1 MAKTLASTRE
11 KSTIARS
18 KRSPADR
25 RNFWRGLFTLL
36 LPPPRITVSE
46 FAERERIIPPEA
58 CANPGRWRNS
68 EAPHLVAVMDAMSPR
83 DPCEQVSAMF
93 SSQTA
98 KTEGLLNF
106 IAYIARLDPGP
117 TLVVQPNVTPMGER
131 FSKTRVAPMIRDM
144 PGLTALFGNPKS
156 RDSGNTIMEK
166 PFPGGTLMMI
176 GANSP
181 AGLASVPIR
190 YLLGDEIDRWG
201 VTIEGDPLDLA
212 RKRTARF
219 HDRKIVL
226 TSSPT
231 RPGVGIHAEYL
242 RSEQQFELHM
252 RCDHCG
258 KTQRPQLRHLIW
270 SDDDPDTVVY
280 VCEHCGGTHDRSR
293 ERALKSA
300 PVWHCVKNTGERSK
314 GFWASQIAVLQAEW
328 RDTVREFLAAKDD
341 PSKLQVFTNTGLAEV
356 WEDAAEKADGAGLL
370 ARRESYSASA
380 LPDDIL
386 LLSAGVDVQDDRLEC
401 EIVGWR
407 AASADEPP
415 ESWGVEY
422 HVLPGDPAQPGV
434 WAELDLLLSETWRT
448 ESRREL
454 RVQMAC
460 VDSGGHH
467 TQQVYAWCAKRTG
480 RHIYAIKGGAGKRPI
495 WPGAGKKR
503 NLRGV
508 SGTVYTLGVDAAKDA
523 IYSRLKIDRP
533 GPGFSHWPVADCY
546 GPAYFAGLTCEQ
558 VRTRKVR
565 GFDVREYFKPSGARN
580 EPLDCRVYALAA
592 LCSRKINWQSL
603 ARAAERWLNAVAE
616 ERPPDALAPERPPTP
631 APHPQPP
638 EARPERASS
647 FFGPRKSFW
656 RR

>member
-1 MAKTLASTRE
+1 MTILQQIRRATLTR
-11 KSTIARS
+11 
-18 KRSPADR
+18 
-25 RNFWRGLFTLL
+25 WR
-36 LPPPRITVSE
+36 PPPRRTV
-46 FAERERIIPPEA
+46 AEWAEA
-58 CANPGRWRNS
+58 SRYLSAEASAEPGRWRNS
-68 EAPHLVAVMDAMSPR
+68 RAPHLVKIMECLSPL
-83 DPCEQVSAMF
+83 DPCEAVVGML
-93 SSQTA
+93 SSQIG
-98 KTEGLLNF
+98 KTECVLNF
-106 IAYIARLDPGP
+106 VGYIIDEDPGP
-117 TLVVQPNVTPMGER
+117 ILAIQPNVTPMGEA
-131 FSKTRVAPMIRDM
+131 FSKDRIVPMLRDS
-144 PGLTALFGNPKS
+144 PSLREKCGDPKA
-156 RDSGNTIMEK
+156 RDSGQTITHK
-166 PFPGGTLMMI
+166 QFPGGHLTI
-176 GANSP
+176 AGANSP
-181 AGLASVPIR
+181 AGLASRPIR
-190 YLLGDEIDRWG
+190 YFLGDEIDRWE
-201 VTIEGDPLDLA
+201 VTKEGSALSLA
-212 RKRTARF
+212 RKRL
-219 HDRKIVL
+219 L
-226 TSSPT
+226 TYRAVGRSKELLVSSPT
-231 RPGVGIHAEYL
+231 LAGFGIHAEYAACN
-242 RSEQQFELHM
+242 EQWELHL
-252 RCDHCG
+252 RCPDCG
-258 KTQRPQLRHLIW
+258 ATQRPQLRHFLW
-270 SDDDPDTVVY
+270 PSGEPGAVSY
-280 VCEHCGGTHDRSR
+280 VCAACGVAHPASQEARIKARAEWVRVKECAAHDRR
-293 ERALKSA
+293 R
-300 PVWHCVKNTGERSK
+300 V
-314 GFWASQIAVLQAEW
+314 GFWANQWASPFASWA
-328 RDTVREFLAAKDD
+328 DTVREFLDAGKDAG
-341 PSKLQVFTNTGLAEV
+341 KLQAVVNTAFAEP
-356 WEDAAEKADGAGLL
+356 WEDEAEKADGGALL

-386 LLSAGVDVQDDRLEC
+386 LLTAGVDVQDDRLEC

-422 HVLPGDPAQPGV
+422 HVLPGDPAQPQV

-533 GPGFSHWPVADCY
+533 GPGFSHWPAADCY

-565 GFDVREYFKPSGARN
+565 GFDVREYFKPGGARN

-616 ERPPDALAPERPPTP
+616 ERPPDAPAPERPPDP
-631 APHPQPP
+631 APQPQPT
-638 EARPERASS
+638 EARPARASS
-647 FFGPRKSFW
+647 FFAPRKSFW

>member
-1 MAKTLASTRE
+1 MTILQQIRRATLTR
-11 KSTIARS
+11 
-18 KRSPADR
+18 
-25 RNFWRGLFTLL
+25 WR
-36 LPPPRITVSE
+36 PPPRRTV
-46 FAERERIIPPEA
+46 AEWAEA
-58 CANPGRWRNS
+58 SRYLSAEASAEPGRWRNS
-68 EAPHLVAVMDAMSPR
+68 RAPHLVKIMECLSPL
-83 DPCEQVSAMF
+83 DPCEAVVGML
-93 SSQTA
+93 SSQIG
-98 KTEGLLNF
+98 KTECVLNF
-106 IAYIARLDPGP
+106 VGYIIDEDPGP
-117 TLVVQPNVTPMGER
+117 ILAIQPNVTPMGEA
-131 FSKTRVAPMIRDM
+131 FSKDRIVPMLRDS
-144 PGLTALFGNPKS
+144 PSLREKCGDPKA
-156 RDSGNTIMEK
+156 RDSGQTITHK
-166 PFPGGTLMMI
+166 QFPGGHLTI
-176 GANSP
+176 AGANSP
-181 AGLASVPIR
+181 AGLASRPIR
-190 YLLGDEIDRWG
+190 YFLGDEIDRWE
-201 VTIEGDPLDLA
+201 VTKEGSALSLA
-212 RKRTARF
+212 RKRL
-219 HDRKIVL
+219 L
-226 TSSPT
+226 TYRAVGRSKELLVSSPT
-231 RPGVGIHAEYL
+231 LAGFGIHAEYAACN
-242 RSEQQFELHM
+242 EQWELHL
-252 RCDHCG
+252 RCPDCG
-258 KTQRPQLRHLIW
+258 ATQRPQLRHFLW
-270 SDDDPDTVVY
+270 PSGEPDAVSY
-280 VCEHCGGTHDRSR
+280 ICAACGVAHPASQEARIKARAEWVRVKECAAHDRR
-293 ERALKSA
+293 R
-300 PVWHCVKNTGERSK
+300 V
-314 GFWASQIAVLQAEW
+314 GFWANQWASPFASWA
-328 RDTVREFLAAKDD
+328 DTVREFLDVGKDAG
-341 PSKLQVFTNTGLAEV
+341 KLQAVVNTAFAEP
-356 WEDAAEKADGAGLL
+356 WEDEAEKADGGALL

-616 ERPPDALAPERPPTP
+616 ERPPDALAPERPPDP
-631 APHPQPP
+631 APQPQPP

>member
-1 MAKTLASTRE
+1 MTILQQIRRATLTR
-11 KSTIARS
+11 
-18 KRSPADR
+18 
-25 RNFWRGLFTLL
+25 WR
-36 LPPPRITVSE
+36 PPPRRTV
-46 FAERERIIPPEA
+46 AEWAEA
-58 CANPGRWRNS
+58 SRYLSAEASAEPGRWRNS
-68 EAPHLVAVMDAMSPR
+68 RAPHLVKIMECLSPL
-83 DPCEQVSAMF
+83 DPCEAVVGML
-93 SSQTA
+93 SSQIG
-98 KTEGLLNF
+98 KTECVLNF
-106 IAYIARLDPGP
+106 VGYIIDEDPGP
-117 TLVVQPNVTPMGER
+117 ILAIQPNVTPMGEA
-131 FSKTRVAPMIRDM
+131 FSKDRIVPMLRDS
-144 PGLTALFGNPKS
+144 PSLREKCGDPKA
-156 RDSGNTIMEK
+156 RDSGQTITHK
-166 PFPGGTLMMI
+166 QFPGGHLTI
-176 GANSP
+176 AGANSP
-181 AGLASVPIR
+181 AGLASRPIR
-190 YLLGDEIDRWG
+190 YFLGDEIDRWE
-201 VTIEGDPLDLA
+201 VTKEGSALSLA
-212 RKRTARF
+212 RKRL
-219 HDRKIVL
+219 L
-226 TSSPT
+226 TYRAVGRSKELLVSSPT
-231 RPGVGIHAEYL
+231 LAGFGIHAEYAACN
-242 RSEQQFELHM
+242 EQWELHL
-252 RCDHCG
+252 RCPDCG
-258 KTQRPQLRHLIW
+258 ATQRPQLRHFLW
-270 SDDDPDTVVY
+270 PSGEPGAVSY
-280 VCEHCGGTHDRSR
+280 VCAACGVAHPASQEARIKARAEWVRVKECAAHDRR
-293 ERALKSA
+293 R
-300 PVWHCVKNTGERSK
+300 V
-314 GFWASQIAVLQAEW
+314 GFWANQWASPFASWA
-328 RDTVREFLAAKDD
+328 DTVREFLDAGKDAG
-341 PSKLQVFTNTGLAEV
+341 KLQAVVNTAFAEP
-356 WEDAAEKADGAGLL
+356 WEDEAEKADGGALL

-386 LLSAGVDVQDDRLEC
+386 LLTAGVDVQDDRLEC

-422 HVLPGDPAQPGV
+422 HVLPGDPAQPQV

-533 GPGFSHWPVADCY
+533 GPGFSHWPAADCY
-546 GPAYFAGLTCEQ
+546 GPAYFSGLTCEQ

-565 GFDVREYFKPSGARN
+565 GFDVREYFKPGGARN

-616 ERPPDALAPERPPTP
+616 ERPPDAPAPERPPDP
-631 APHPQPP
+631 APQPQPT
-638 EARPERASS
+638 EARPARASS

>member
-1 MAKTLASTRE
+1 MTILQQIRRATLTR
-11 KSTIARS
+11 
-18 KRSPADR
+18 
-25 RNFWRGLFTLL
+25 WR
-36 LPPPRITVSE
+36 PPPRRTV
-46 FAERERIIPPEA
+46 AEWAEA
-58 CANPGRWRNS
+58 SRYLSAEASAEPGRWRNS
-68 EAPHLVAVMDAMSPR
+68 RAPHLVKIMECLSPL
-83 DPCEQVSAMF
+83 DPCEAVVGML
-93 SSQTA
+93 SSQIG
-98 KTEGLLNF
+98 KTECVLNF
-106 IAYIARLDPGP
+106 VGYIIDEDPGP
-117 TLVVQPNVTPMGER
+117 ILAIQPNVTPMGEA
-131 FSKTRVAPMIRDM
+131 FSKDRIVPMLRDS
-144 PGLTALFGNPKS
+144 PSLREKCGDPKA
-156 RDSGNTIMEK
+156 RDSGQTITHK
-166 PFPGGTLMMI
+166 QFPGGHLTI
-176 GANSP
+176 AGANSP
-181 AGLASVPIR
+181 AGLASRPIR
-190 YLLGDEIDRWG
+190 YFLGDEIDRWE
-201 VTIEGDPLDLA
+201 VTKEGSALSLA
-212 RKRTARF
+212 RKRL
-219 HDRKIVL
+219 L
-226 TSSPT
+226 TYRAVGRSKELLVSSPT
-231 RPGVGIHAEYL
+231 LAGFGIHAEYAACN
-242 RSEQQFELHM
+242 EQWELHL
-252 RCDHCG
+252 RCPDCG
-258 KTQRPQLRHLIW
+258 ATQRPQLRHFLW
-270 SDDDPDTVVY
+270 PSGDPGAVSY
-280 VCEHCGGTHDRSR
+280 VCAACGVAHPAAQEARIKARAEWVRVKECAAHDRR
-293 ERALKSA
+293 R
-300 PVWHCVKNTGERSK
+300 V
-314 GFWASQIAVLQAEW
+314 GFWANQWASPFASWA
-328 RDTVREFLAAKDD
+328 DTVREFLDAGKDAG
-341 PSKLQVFTNTGLAEV
+341 KLQAVVNTAFAEP
-356 WEDAAEKADGAGLL
+356 WEDEAEKADGGALL

-616 ERPPDALAPERPPTP
+616 ERPPDALAPERPPDP
-631 APHPQPP
+631 APQPQPP

>member
-1 MAKTLASTRE
+1 MTILQQIRRATLTR
-11 KSTIARS
+11 
-18 KRSPADR
+18 
-25 RNFWRGLFTLL
+25 WR
-36 LPPPRITVSE
+36 PPPRRTV
-46 FAERERIIPPEA
+46 AEWAEA
-58 CANPGRWRNS
+58 SRYLSAEASAEPGRWRNS
-68 EAPHLVAVMDAMSPR
+68 RAPHLVKIMECLSPL
-83 DPCEQVSAMF
+83 DPCEAVVGML
-93 SSQTA
+93 SSQIG
-98 KTEGLLNF
+98 KTECVLNF
-106 IAYIARLDPGP
+106 VGYIIDEDPGP
-117 TLVVQPNVTPMGER
+117 ILAIQPNVTPMGEA
-131 FSKTRVAPMIRDM
+131 FSKDRIVPMLRDS
-144 PGLTALFGNPKS
+144 PSLREKCGDPKA
-156 RDSGNTIMEK
+156 RDSGQTITHK
-166 PFPGGTLMMI
+166 QFPGGHLTI
-176 GANSP
+176 AGANSP
-181 AGLASVPIR
+181 AGLASRPIR
-190 YLLGDEIDRWG
+190 YFLGDEIDRWE
-201 VTIEGDPLDLA
+201 VTKEGSALSLA
-212 RKRTARF
+212 RKRL
-219 HDRKIVL
+219 L
-226 TSSPT
+226 TYRAVGRSKELLVSSPT
-231 RPGVGIHAEYL
+231 LAGFGIHAEYAACN
-242 RSEQQFELHM
+242 EQWELHL
-252 RCDHCG
+252 RCPDCG
-258 KTQRPQLRHLIW
+258 ATQRPQLRHFLW
-270 SDDDPDTVVY
+270 PSGEPGAVSY
-280 VCEHCGGTHDRSR
+280 VCAACGVAHPASQEARIKARAEWVRVKECAAHDRR
-293 ERALKSA
+293 R
-300 PVWHCVKNTGERSK
+300 V
-314 GFWASQIAVLQAEW
+314 GFWANQWASPFASWA
-328 RDTVREFLAAKDD
+328 DTVREFLDAGKDAG
-341 PSKLQVFTNTGLAEV
+341 KLQAVVNTAFAEP
-356 WEDAAEKADGAGLL
+356 WEDEAEKADGGALL
-370 ARRESYSASA
+370 ARRESYIASA

-386 LLSAGVDVQDDRLEC
+386 LLTAGVDVQDDRLEC

-422 HVLPGDPAQPGV
+422 HVLPGDPAQPQV

-533 GPGFSHWPVADCY
+533 GPGFAHWPVADCY

-565 GFDVREYFKPSGARN
+565 GFDVREYFKPGGARN

-616 ERPPDALAPERPPTP
+616 ERPPDAPAPERPPDP
-631 APHPQPP
+631 APQPQPT
-638 EARPERASS
+638 EARPARASS
-647 FFGPRKSFW
+647 FFAPRKSFW

>member
-1 MAKTLASTRE
+1 MTILQQIHRATLMR
-11 KSTIARS
+11 
-18 KRSPADR
+18 
-25 RNFWRGLFTLL
+25 WR
-36 LPPPRITVSE
+36 PPPRRTV
-46 FAERERIIPPEA
+46 AEWAEA
-58 CANPGRWRNS
+58 SRYLSAEASAEPGRWRNS
-68 EAPHLVAVMDAMSPR
+68 RAPHLVKIMECLSPL
-83 DPCEQVSAMF
+83 DPCEAVVGML
-93 SSQTA
+93 SSQIG
-98 KTEGLLNF
+98 KTECVLNF
-106 IAYIARLDPGP
+106 VGYIIDEDPGP
-117 TLVVQPNVTPMGER
+117 ILAIQPNVTPMGEA
-131 FSKTRVAPMIRDM
+131 FSKDRIVPMLRDS
-144 PGLTALFGNPKS
+144 PSLREKCGDPKA
-156 RDSGNTIMEK
+156 RDSGQTITHK
-166 PFPGGTLMMI
+166 QFPGGHLTI
-176 GANSP
+176 AGANSP
-181 AGLASVPIR
+181 AGLASRPIR
-190 YLLGDEIDRWG
+190 YFLGDEIDRWE
-201 VTIEGDPLDLA
+201 VTKEGSALSLA
-212 RKRTARF
+212 RKRL
-219 HDRKIVL
+219 L
-226 TSSPT
+226 TYRAVGRSKELLVSSPT
-231 RPGVGIHAEYL
+231 LAGFGIHAEYAACN
-242 RSEQQFELHM
+242 EQWELHL
-252 RCDHCG
+252 RCPDCG
-258 KTQRPQLRHLIW
+258 ATQRPQLRHFLW
-270 SDDDPDTVVY
+270 PSGEPDAVSY
-280 VCEHCGGTHDRSR
+280 ICAACGVAHPASQEARIKARAEWVRVKECAAHDRR
-293 ERALKSA
+293 R
-300 PVWHCVKNTGERSK
+300 V
-314 GFWASQIAVLQAEW
+314 GFWANQWASPFASWA
-328 RDTVREFLAAKDD
+328 DTVREFLDAGKDAG
-341 PSKLQVFTNTGLAEV
+341 KLQAVVNTAFAEP
-356 WEDAAEKADGAGLL
+356 WEDEAEKADGGALL
-370 ARRESYSASA
+370 ARREPYSASA

-422 HVLPGDPAQPGV
+422 HVLPGDPAQPQV

-565 GFDVREYFKPSGARN
+565 GFDVREYIKPGGARN

-616 ERPPDALAPERPPTP
+616 ERPPDAP
-631 APHPQPP
+631 APDRQPTTAPQPQP
-638 EARPERASS
+638 TEARPARASS
-647 FFGPRKSFW
+647 FFAPRKSFW

>member
-1 MAKTLASTRE
+1 MTILQQIQRATLTR
-11 KSTIARS
+11 
-18 KRSPADR
+18 
-25 RNFWRGLFTLL
+25 WR
-36 LPPPRITVSE
+36 PPPRRTV
-46 FAERERIIPPEA
+46 AEWAEA
-58 CANPGRWRNS
+58 SRYLSAEASAEPGRWRNS
-68 EAPHLVAVMDAMSPR
+68 RAPHLVKIMECLSPL
-83 DPCEQVSAMF
+83 DPCEAVVGML
-93 SSQTA
+93 SSQIG
-98 KTEGLLNF
+98 KTECVLNF
-106 IAYIARLDPGP
+106 VGYIIDEDPGP
-117 TLVVQPNVTPMGER
+117 ILAIQPNVTPMGEA
-131 FSKTRVAPMIRDM
+131 FSKDRIVPMLRDS
-144 PGLTALFGNPKS
+144 PSLREKCGDPKA
-156 RDSGNTIMEK
+156 RDSGQTITHK
-166 PFPGGTLMMI
+166 QFPGGHLTI
-176 GANSP
+176 AGANSP
-181 AGLASVPIR
+181 AGLASRPIR
-190 YLLGDEIDRWG
+190 YFLGDEIDRWE
-201 VTIEGDPLDLA
+201 VTKEGSALSLA
-212 RKRTARF
+212 RKRL
-219 HDRKIVL
+219 L
-226 TSSPT
+226 TYRAVGRSKELLVSSPT
-231 RPGVGIHAEYL
+231 LAGFGIHAEYAACN
-242 RSEQQFELHM
+242 EQWELHL
-252 RCDHCG
+252 RCPDCG
-258 KTQRPQLRHLIW
+258 ATQRPQLRHFLW
-270 SDDDPDTVVY
+270 PSGEPDAVSY
-280 VCEHCGGTHDRSR
+280 ICAACGVAHPASQEARIKARAEWVRVKECAAHDRR
-293 ERALKSA
+293 R
-300 PVWHCVKNTGERSK
+300 V
-314 GFWASQIAVLQAEW
+314 GFWANQWASPFASWA
-328 RDTVREFLAAKDD
+328 DTVREFLDAGKDAG
-341 PSKLQVFTNTGLAEV
+341 KLQAVVNTAFAEP
-356 WEDAAEKADGAGLL
+356 WEDEAEKADGGALL

-434 WAELDLLLSETWRT
+434 WAEIDLLLSETWRT

-616 ERPPDALAPERPPTP
+616 ERPPDALAPERPPDP
-631 APHPQPP
+631 APQPQPP

>member
-1 MAKTLASTRE
+1 MTILQQIRRATLTR
-11 KSTIARS
+11 
-18 KRSPADR
+18 
-25 RNFWRGLFTLL
+25 WR
-36 LPPPRITVSE
+36 PPPRRTV
-46 FAERERIIPPEA
+46 AEWAEA
-58 CANPGRWRNS
+58 SRYLSAEASAEPGRWRNS
-68 EAPHLVAVMDAMSPR
+68 RAPHLVKIMECLSPL
-83 DPCEQVSAMF
+83 DPCEAVVGML
-93 SSQTA
+93 SSQIG
-98 KTEGLLNF
+98 KTECVLNF
-106 IAYIARLDPGP
+106 VGYIIDEDPGP
-117 TLVVQPNVTPMGER
+117 ILAIQPNVTPMGEA
-131 FSKTRVAPMIRDM
+131 FSKDRIVPMLRDS
-144 PGLTALFGNPKS
+144 PSLREKCGDPKA
-156 RDSGNTIMEK
+156 RDSGQTITHK
-166 PFPGGTLMMI
+166 QFPGGHLTI
-176 GANSP
+176 AGANSP
-181 AGLASVPIR
+181 AGLASRPIR
-190 YLLGDEIDRWG
+190 YFLGDEIDRWE
-201 VTIEGDPLDLA
+201 VTKEGSALSLA
-212 RKRTARF
+212 RKRL
-219 HDRKIVL
+219 L
-226 TSSPT
+226 TYRAVGRSKELLVSSPT
-231 RPGVGIHAEYL
+231 LAGFGIHAEYAACN
-242 RSEQQFELHM
+242 EQWELHL
-252 RCDHCG
+252 RCPDCG
-258 KTQRPQLRHLIW
+258 ATQRPQLRHFLW
-270 SDDDPDTVVY
+270 PSGEPGAVSY
-280 VCEHCGGTHDRSR
+280 VCAACGVAHPASQEARIKARAEWVRVKECAAHDRR
-293 ERALKSA
+293 R
-300 PVWHCVKNTGERSK
+300 V
-314 GFWASQIAVLQAEW
+314 GFWANQWASPFASWA
-328 RDTVREFLAAKDD
+328 DTVREFLDAGKDAG
-341 PSKLQVFTNTGLAEV
+341 KLQAVVNTAFAEP
-356 WEDAAEKADGAGLL
+356 WEDEAEKADGGALL

-386 LLSAGVDVQDDRLEC
+386 LLTAGVDVQDDRLEC

-422 HVLPGDPAQPGV
+422 HVLPGDPAQPQV

-533 GPGFSHWPVADCY
+533 GPGFSHWPAADCY

-565 GFDVREYFKPSGARN
+565 GFDVREYFKPGGARN

-616 ERPPDALAPERPPTP
+616 ERPPDAPAPERPPDP
-631 APHPQPP
+631 APQHQPT
-638 EARPERASS
+638 EARPARASS
-647 FFGPRKSFW
+647 FFAPRKSFW

>member
-1 MAKTLASTRE
+1 MTILQQIRRATLTR
-11 KSTIARS
+11 
-18 KRSPADR
+18 
-25 RNFWRGLFTLL
+25 WR
-36 LPPPRITVSE
+36 PPPRRTV
-46 FAERERIIPPEA
+46 AEWAEA
-58 CANPGRWRNS
+58 SRYLSAEASAEPGRWRNS
-68 EAPHLVAVMDAMSPR
+68 RAPHLVKIMECLSPL
-83 DPCEQVSAMF
+83 DPCEAVVGML
-93 SSQTA
+93 SSQIG
-98 KTEGLLNF
+98 KTECVLNF
-106 IAYIARLDPGP
+106 VGYIIDEDPGP
-117 TLVVQPNVTPMGER
+117 ILAIQPNVTPMGEA
-131 FSKTRVAPMIRDM
+131 FSKDRIVPMLRDS
-144 PGLTALFGNPKS
+144 PSLREKCGDPKA
-156 RDSGNTIMEK
+156 RDSGQTITHK
-166 PFPGGTLMMI
+166 QFPGGHLTI
-176 GANSP
+176 AGANSP
-181 AGLASVPIR
+181 AGLASRPIR
-190 YLLGDEIDRWG
+190 YFLGDEIDRWE
-201 VTIEGDPLDLA
+201 VTKEGSALSLA
-212 RKRTARF
+212 RKRL
-219 HDRKIVL
+219 L
-226 TSSPT
+226 TYRAVGRSKELLVSSPT
-231 RPGVGIHAEYL
+231 LAGFGIHAEYAACN
-242 RSEQQFELHM
+242 EQWELHL
-252 RCDHCG
+252 RCPDCG
-258 KTQRPQLRHLIW
+258 ATQRPQLRHFMW
-270 SDDDPDTVVY
+270 PSGEPDAVSY
-280 VCEHCGGTHDRSR
+280 ICAACGVAHPASQEARIKARAEWVRVKECAAHDRR
-293 ERALKSA
+293 R
-300 PVWHCVKNTGERSK
+300 V
-314 GFWASQIAVLQAEW
+314 GFWANQWASPFASWA
-328 RDTVREFLAAKDD
+328 DTVREFLDAGKDAG
-341 PSKLQVFTNTGLAEV
+341 KLQAVVNTAFAEP
-356 WEDAAEKADGAGLL
+356 WEDEAEKADGGALL

-616 ERPPDALAPERPPTP
+616 ERPPDALAPERPPDP
-631 APHPQPP
+631 APQPQPP
-638 EARPERASS
+638 EARPARASS

>member
-1 MAKTLASTRE
+1 MTILQQIRRATLTR
-11 KSTIARS
+11 
-18 KRSPADR
+18 
-25 RNFWRGLFTLL
+25 WR
-36 LPPPRITVSE
+36 PPPRRTV
-46 FAERERIIPPEA
+46 AEWAEA
-58 CANPGRWRNS
+58 SRYLSAEASAEPGRWRNS
-68 EAPHLVAVMDAMSPR
+68 RAPHLVKIMECLSPL
-83 DPCEQVSAMF
+83 DPCEAVVGML
-93 SSQTA
+93 SSQIG
-98 KTEGLLNF
+98 KTECVLNF
-106 IAYIARLDPGP
+106 VGYIIDEDPGP
-117 TLVVQPNVTPMGER
+117 ILAIQPNVTPMGEA
-131 FSKTRVAPMIRDM
+131 FSKDRIVPMLRDS
-144 PGLTALFGNPKS
+144 PSLREKCGDPKA
-156 RDSGNTIMEK
+156 RDSGQTITHK
-166 PFPGGTLMMI
+166 QFPGGHLTI
-176 GANSP
+176 AGANSP
-181 AGLASVPIR
+181 AGLASRPIR
-190 YLLGDEIDRWG
+190 YFLGDEIDRWE
-201 VTIEGDPLDLA
+201 VTKEGSALSLA
-212 RKRTARF
+212 RKRL
-219 HDRKIVL
+219 L
-226 TSSPT
+226 TYRAVGRSKELLVSSPT
-231 RPGVGIHAEYL
+231 LAGFGIHAEYAACN
-242 RSEQQFELHM
+242 EQWELHL
-252 RCDHCG
+252 RCPDCG
-258 KTQRPQLRHLIW
+258 ATQRPQLRHFLW
-270 SDDDPDTVVY
+270 PSGDPGAVSY
-280 VCEHCGGTHDRSR
+280 VCAACGVAHPAAQEARIKARAEWVRVKECAAHDRR
-293 ERALKSA
+293 R
-300 PVWHCVKNTGERSK
+300 V
-314 GFWASQIAVLQAEW
+314 GFWANQWASPFTSWA
-328 RDTVREFLAAKDD
+328 DTVREFIDAGKDAG
-341 PSKLQVFTNTGLAEV
+341 KLQAVVNTAFAEP
-356 WEDAAEKADGAGLL
+356 WEDEAEKADGGALL

-638 EARPERASS
+638 EARPARASS

>member
-1 MAKTLASTRE
+1 MTILQQIRRATLTR
-11 KSTIARS
+11 
-18 KRSPADR
+18 
-25 RNFWRGLFTLL
+25 WR
-36 LPPPRITVSE
+36 PPPRRTV
-46 FAERERIIPPEA
+46 AEWAEA
-58 CANPGRWRNS
+58 SRYLSAEASAEPGRWRNS
-68 EAPHLVAVMDAMSPR
+68 RAPHLVKIMECLSPL
-83 DPCEQVSAMF
+83 DPCEAVVGML
-93 SSQTA
+93 SSQIG
-98 KTEGLLNF
+98 KTECVLNF
-106 IAYIARLDPGP
+106 VGYIIDEDPGP
-117 TLVVQPNVTPMGER
+117 ILAIQPNVTPMGEA
-131 FSKTRVAPMIRDM
+131 FSKDRIVPMLRDS
-144 PGLTALFGNPKS
+144 PSLREKCGDPKA
-156 RDSGNTIMEK
+156 RDSGQTITHK
-166 PFPGGTLMMI
+166 QFPGGHLTI
-176 GANSP
+176 AGANSP
-181 AGLASVPIR
+181 AGLASRPIR
-190 YLLGDEIDRWG
+190 YFLGDEIDRWE
-201 VTIEGDPLDLA
+201 VTKEGSALSLA
-212 RKRTARF
+212 RKRL
-219 HDRKIVL
+219 L
-226 TSSPT
+226 TYRAVGRSKELLVSSPT
-231 RPGVGIHAEYL
+231 LAGFGIHAEYAACN
-242 RSEQQFELHM
+242 EQWELHL
-252 RCDHCG
+252 RCPDCG
-258 KTQRPQLRHLIW
+258 ATQRPQLRHFLW
-270 SDDDPDTVVY
+270 PSGEPGAVSY
-280 VCEHCGGTHDRSR
+280 VCAACGVAHPASQEARIKARAEWVRVKECAAHDRR
-293 ERALKSA
+293 R
-300 PVWHCVKNTGERSK
+300 V
-314 GFWASQIAVLQAEW
+314 GFWANQWASPFASWA
-328 RDTVREFLAAKDD
+328 DTVREFLDAGKDAG
-341 PSKLQVFTNTGLAEV
+341 KLQAVVNTAFAEP
-356 WEDAAEKADGAGLL
+356 WEDEAEKADGGALL

-386 LLSAGVDVQDDRLEC
+386 LLTAGVDVQDDRLEC

-422 HVLPGDPAQPGV
+422 HVLPGDPAQPQV

-533 GPGFSHWPVADCY
+533 GPGFSHWPAADCY
-546 GPAYFAGLTCEQ
+546 GPAYFSGLTCEQ

-565 GFDVREYFKPSGARN
+565 GFDVREYFKPGGARN

-616 ERPPDALAPERPPTP
+616 ERPPDAPAPERPPDP
-631 APHPQPP
+631 APQPQPT
-638 EARPERASS
+638 EARPARASS
-647 FFGPRKSFW
+647 FFAPRKSFW